1 MKKLLVANWKMYL
14 KEKQTLDLIKKYK
27 ERLKQFSQLEIV
39 VAPTVLYLKKTAE
52 LFRRSKVN
60 VAAQNIGQIEE
71 GALTGEI
78 SAEMVHELGCKYAI
92 IGHSERRVHLN
103 ETDDQINK
111 KINLAYNN
119 GLTPILCVGETLKD
133 KVDENRDTVLTVQ
146 LRNALSKVNA
156 LPEQDLIIAYEP
168 VWAIGSGKT
177 MEAEE
182 MLTINRL
189 IKRVVSSLYSES
201 FYENKVKLL
210 YGGSVNS
217 INAKEFWDSEVV
229 DGLLVGSASID
240 NEQMYNIAHSS
251 L

>member
-1 MKKLLVANWKMYL
+1 
-14 KEKQTLDLIKKYK
+14 
-27 ERLKQFSQLEIV
+27 
-39 VAPTVLYLKKTAE
+39 
-52 LFRRSKVN
+52 
-60 VAAQNIGQIEE
+60 
-71 GALTGEI
+71 
-78 SAEMVHELGCKYAI
+78 
-92 IGHSERRVHLN
+92 
-103 ETDDQINK
+103 
-111 KINLAYNN
+111 
-119 GLTPILCVGETLKD
+119 
-133 KVDENRDTVLTVQ
+133 
-146 LRNALSKVNA
+146 

>member
-1 MKKLLVANWKMYL
+1 MKKLLIANWKMYL

-27 ERLKQFSQLEIV
+27 ERLKKFSQLEIV
-39 VAPTVLYLKKTAE
+39 VAPSDLYLIKSAELLKKTK
-52 LFRRSKVN
+52 LKL
-60 VAAQNIGQIEE
+60 AAQNIAQIEE
-71 GALTGEI
+71 GALTGEV
-78 SAEMVHELGCKYAI
+78 SAEMAHEIGCKYTI
-92 IGHSERRVHLN
+92 VGHSERRIHLN

-119 GLTPILCVGETLKD
+119 GLTPILCIGETLKD

-146 LRNALSKVNA
+146 LRNALSKVNG
-156 LPEQDLIIAYEP
+156 LPEKELLIAYEP
-168 VWAIGSGKT
+168 VWAIGTGKT

-189 IKRVVSSLYSES
+189 IKRIISSLYSES

-210 YGGSVNS
+210 YGGSINS
-217 INAKEFWDSEVV
+217 INAKEFWLNEVV

-240 NEQMYNIAHSS
+240 NEQTYNIAHSS